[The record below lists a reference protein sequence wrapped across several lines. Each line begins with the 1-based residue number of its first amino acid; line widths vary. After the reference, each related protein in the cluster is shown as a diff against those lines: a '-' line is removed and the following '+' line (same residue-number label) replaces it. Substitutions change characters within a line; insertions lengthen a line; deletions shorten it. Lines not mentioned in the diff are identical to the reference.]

1 MHAQVQTRDQLMLF
15 KCINPTYAMHM
26 GIQRSYRL
34 ILQSYLCC
42 LGSSQCHP
50 QGPCSAERQ
59 AICGLKKLE
68 VQCQCMQAS
77 AMPASAWSL
86 SLSLFLSLCV
96 LCLCI
101 SIRLCMAMH
110 IQSLELCIHA
120 TRLLCLF
127 FSRNGALAATHVSL
141 ASGPTGPKLKKKNH
155 AVYISHDLLL
165 TPFAQQRTTYI

>member
-86 SLSLFLSLCV
+86 SLSLSFSVCVVSLHQHQAV
-96 LCLCI
+96 HGHAYI
-101 SIRLCMAMH
+101 
-110 IQSLELCIHA
+110 EL
-120 TRLLCLF
+120 
-127 FSRNGALAATHVSL
+127 GALHPCNQTLVLVLLQKWCPGCYPCQPGQWAHRSKT
-141 ASGPTGPKLKKKNH
+141 KKEKPCSVH
-155 AVYISHDLLL
+155 Q
-165 TPFAQQRTTYI
+165 P